1 MAPYVESRWFR
12 HVIEEV
18 YLVKDTWKRVA
29 AVLGII
35 VLLAAV
41 SLPMVFAFG
50 SGEGAAGRFRA
61 SLGAAILVP
70 VMAYVIWMVYRILSG
85 SRNKE
90 PEGEIRNIVFDVGN
104 VLVTYDWETYLRSF
118 GFPEEE
124 YRAIADA
131 VFRSDVWNERDR
143 GLRTE
148 EEYVA
153 DFIAGA
159 PQYEADILR
168 VMQDVRKVILPR
180 DYAPVWTRLL
190 KERGYHLYILSNYCQ
205 STLEETKPLMKFL
218 KDMDGVIFSCEEKQ
232 IKPEPPIYQTLLTR
246 YQLDPARCVFIDDR
260 EENCEAARRA
270 GMKAIRFESFSQTT
284 HDLENLG
291 VKVIMPAGFQE

>member
-1 MAPYVESRWFR
+1 MK
-12 HVIEEV
+12 
-18 YLVKDTWKRVA
+18 KDIWKRIA

-70 VMAYVIWMVYRILSG
+70 VMAYVIWMVYRILSR
-85 SRNKE
+85 SRDKE
-90 PEGEIRNIVFDVGN
+90 PDGAIRNIVFDVGN
-104 VLVTYDWETYLRSF
+104 VLVSYDWESYLKSF

-124 YRAIADA
+124 YQAIAKA
-131 VFRSDVWNERDR
+131 VFLSDVWNERDR
-143 GLRTE
+143 GLRTD
-148 EEYVA
+148 EEYLA

-159 PQYEADILR
+159 PEYESDIRLI
-168 VMQDVRKVILPR
+168 MQDVRKVILPR

-190 KERGYHLYILSNYCQ
+190 KEKGYHLYILSNY
-205 STLEETKPLMKFL
+205 SETTLEETKPMMEFL
-218 KDMDGVIFSCEEKQ
+218 QYMDGAVFSCEEKQ
-232 IKPEPPIYQTLLTR
+232 IKPEPEIYQTLLSR

-260 EENCEAARRA
+260 EENCAAARRA
-270 GMKAIRFESFSQTT
+270 GMQAIRFENLRQAAGE
-284 HDLENLG
+284 LEKLG
-291 VKVIMPAGFQE
+291 VRVIMP